1 MWFQDNYNKTA
12 NLTPISKSLLDTAP
26 KELLGLL
33 VQLDIVA
40 DPVEP
45 QGGSQGQ
52 DVGEGESQEK
62 ADTEGR
68 LVVTTE
74 SKLLLT
80 LNTAVEARGEVGI
93 EGVEGAEGQIP
104 SSFLIPLLLA
114 PEDEGTRMDQL
125 LDSGEGIGEC
135 KC

>member
-26 KELLGLL
+26 KELLGLP

-62 ADTEGR
+62 ADTESG
-68 LVVTTE
+68 LVVAAE
-74 SKLLLT
+74 S
-80 LNTAVEARGEVGI
+80 
-93 EGVEGAEGQIP
+93 
-104 SSFLIPLLLA
+104 
-114 PEDEGTRMDQL
+114 
-125 LDSGEGIGEC
+125 
-135 KC
+135 